1 VNKTKTKKKIKS
13 VADVETFAAKHTQ
26 ARLLAESIASAALIL
41 QRSRTMLSLQPKSIQ
56 DRVKALSN
64 EANALQLDAV
74 GVILRD
80 VLE

>member
-1 VNKTKTKKKIKS
+1 MNKTKTKKIKTA
-13 VADVETFAAKHTQ
+13 ADLQKMAATHMQ
-26 ARLLAESIASAALIL
+26 ARLLAESIAGAALIL
-41 QRSRTMLSLQPKSIQ
+41 QRSRKMLSMQPKAIQ
-56 DRVKALSN
+56 DRVNALSN